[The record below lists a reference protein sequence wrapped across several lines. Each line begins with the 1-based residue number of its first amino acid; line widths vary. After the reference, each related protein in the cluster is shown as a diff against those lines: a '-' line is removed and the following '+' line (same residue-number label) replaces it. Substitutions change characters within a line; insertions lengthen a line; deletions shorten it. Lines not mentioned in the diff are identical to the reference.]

1 MVLLAV
7 NDIPVLNEL
16 GRLKKMRRILQYTM
30 FISLFFVGFLVLN
43 YYVFMGMS
51 FLLGLPMDTGFYIVM
66 IVAAISYPVAT
77 LIERTVSNNVT
88 RVFYTAASA
97 WMGISFYLLFL
108 LIIYLILSWFV
119 PVPRESAG
127 ILIAILVTVIS
138 AYSIYN
144 SYTLKLTKLEIP
156 LKGLNEGIRAV
167 HLSDIHIGSVRNSGY
182 MDRIVNETNKLNP
195 DVVFITGDMVDG
207 SARLH
212 KHTFKAIDNLKMP
225 VFFVTGNHETYEGL
239 DEVFRVLKDT
249 KLRILQGELVDFKGI
264 QVIGVGYHYGK
275 EHLKNT
281 LSKLE
286 IDSEKPSILLYHLPQ
301 ELENAHEAGIDLQL
315 SGHTHN
321 GQMIPF
327 NFLVKLMFPYMQ
339 GFYDYK
345 GTKLYVSQGT
355 GTWGPPMRLGSRCEM
370 ILISLKP
377 EFR

>member
-1 MVLLAV
+1 
-7 NDIPVLNEL
+7 
-16 GRLKKMRRILQYTM
+16 MRRILQYAM

-43 YYVFMGMS
+43 YYVFLGMS
-51 FLLGLPMDTGFYIVM
+51 FLLGLPTDTGFYIVM
-66 IVAAISYPVAT
+66 IIAAISYPLAT
-77 LIERTVSNNVT
+77 LIERTVSNNIT
-88 RVFYTAASA
+88 RIFYTAASA

-127 ILIAILVTVIS
+127 ILIAVLVTVIS

-156 LKGLNEGIRAV
+156 LKGLNGDLRVV

-182 MDRIVNETNKLNP
+182 MERIVNETNKLNP

-212 KHTFKAIDNLKMP
+212 KHTFKAINHLKMP

-239 DEVFRVLKDT
+239 DEVFRVLEGT
-249 KLRILQGELVDFKGI
+249 KLRILQGELVDFNGI
-264 QVIGVGYHYGK
+264 QVIGVGYYYGK

-281 LSKLE
+281 LSQLE

-301 ELENAHEAGIDLQL
+301 ELENAHAAGIDLQL

-327 NFLVKLMFPYMQ
+327 NFLVKLMFPYIT
-339 GFYDYK
+339 GLYEYK

-355 GTWGPPMRLGSRCEM
+355 GTWGPPMRLGSMCEM
-370 ILISLKP
+370 TLITLKHDSN
-377 EFR
+377 